1 VPAGDPFDWPQAEPS
16 PEGEDSIAGQLAS
29 RIAALPPGPGDGNDW
44 AAIAAA
50 FEREAS
56 ATGPDPAAAPLL
68 YEAARILEER
78 LGDPTGALDLHRRAF
93 AIDPRFVPNLRSCR
107 RLAMDRGDD
116 ALAAA
121 VLDAEV
127 AVAPG
132 PEAGSE
138 LLLLRGRLLA
148 ALGRDAEAAEVL
160 ARAIALA
167 PGSFASAE
175 EAARAAAAATDREAL
190 AEAYVRCARA
200 AADRRLSAHYLSAA
214 SALLEE
220 GLGRAER
227 AGVLALE
234 AFALAPDD
242 ALVRASARRH
252 AERLGR
258 TEALCTILRAE
269 AEGSQGAAAAHA
281 WVALAQAEEGLG
293 RSDAAIA
300 ALEQGRQADPAPL
313 VLSELVR
320 LREARGAWADAS
332 EALEALAAAHLA
344 RGDMG
349 HLQEAVIAKLRRAE
363 IEEAQLGR
371 THLAIA
377 CCRDVIELDP
387 RNRAALGALGRL
399 CASAGEWEGLLA
411 AFDAEARAARD
422 PRDRA
427 HRTFKAGEVLEE
439 RLDRVGEAV
448 ERYREALAV
457 DPDLV
462 PARAALERLYERGER
477 WEDLCALL
485 EAELEA
491 LRSPAERIAQLFRM
505 ARLREERLADLD
517 GAAGLYLR
525 ILELD
530 PAHRVALSALGAVL
544 DRLGRTADLAEV
556 LAREA
561 LLADEPRRKVAFLQ
575 RRAELLEEHVDDPE
589 QARAAWEEVRAVVP
603 NQPTALRALGRLHTR
618 AGRWAEL
625 AAMFRA
631 EADSAADP
639 AAAADL
645 TQRTGELLER
655 RLGRVDEAIAAY
667 REALTL
673 APAHHGALQALARI
687 YRSRN
692 DDENLVELLR
702 AQGAARHATVERA
715 AALAEA
721 ARIAEDRLGAP
732 ERAIENYEEALRIFP
747 GFTPAIRALDRL
759 YAAAGRGDAV
769 AELRRTSPDASPADR
784 AERLL
789 AVARLEADRSGDR
802 AAALR
807 AVDELLRVAPDHPAA
822 LLLEM
827 RLAPDPARR
836 ARARAALAAT
846 TAEPEARAALLAGA
860 ALEVRGAS
868 ARREALARAAALVPA
883 SGSLGPEEERRLRLA
898 GDFAGLARFFEA
910 RRDECS
916 EPASRASWSVRA
928 GDAWEQTGDRDRAL
942 VAFQAALQDA
952 PASLPALRGTRTL
965 LAQRGDWG
973 AVRATL
979 QAEAAA
985 LRDPAAAA
993 AAWLEAG
1000 DIAQSRFQD
1009 PEAAAGDYRAAAQRA
1024 PLAREPLDRLQS
1036 TLGQDA
1042 GAALAAVHEAR
1053 ARAERDVR
1061 IAAESWL
1068 GAARAAL
1075 ESGGDR
1081 DEALAA
1087 LDRAL
1092 AARPDLGPALELR
1105 ARARAAAGRH
1115 EEALADCEAC
1125 LALGGEPH
1133 ARLALHL
1140 IAAGVCE
1147 DGLRAPSRALAH
1159 VEAALAVAPENPD
1172 ALARLARAQQAL
1184 DRPAQAAAALRRL
1197 VDVPDLPRDALLVHL
1212 LALADAAE
1220 RLGSRARALAACR
1233 RALTLAPSHDGA
1245 LRLLLRL
1252 EEASGDPWAQ
1262 AAALERAAEAS
1273 HTPEFRSDAHAGA
1286 ARLYAGPLLGATKA
1300 VEHLRAALE
1309 IDPDRDAE
1317 RAVLAE
1323 LLEEVAPLAAL
1334 DEHRILI
1341 ARDPLRLAS
1350 WTAVYRHFE
1359 RARAHDRAY
1368 VAATVVRW
1376 LGAAPP
1382 GAAAERLLLEGDRQ
1396 GLSSPRSLDASGW
1409 GLLRAPGDGGPLAD
1423 VLAIAGDAIAS
1434 AVATPDA
1441 RRGEPLRT
1449 DHPFRRVL
1457 AELGRALGAPA
1468 YELYG
1473 TQPGRL
1479 EIEPGVPYPV
1489 RVGSDLARHTTIR
1502 EQRFLLGRI
1511 AARLRA
1517 RSCLAELLAPAS
1529 LEAWILAAAR
1539 CALGSS
1545 DDDLA
1550 RQVARGLGRRARR
1563 TLEAPARALLEAK
1576 PGPDAA
1582 GWRAAAA
1589 RTADRAGLVLC
1600 GDVPTAI
1607 DLLLR
1612 DGSGRGLD
1620 RSDAIAAA
1628 GTRADVRAL
1637 LAFAA
1642 SEAHFVLRQRL
1653 RVAIA

>member
-1 VPAGDPFDWPQAEPS
+1 MTAGDPFDWPGAETS
-16 PEGEDSIAGQLAS
+16 PDEDSIAGQVAS
-29 RIAALPPGPGDGNDW
+29 RIDALPVGPGDGNDW
-44 AAIAAA
+44 AAVAAA

-56 ATGPDPAAAPLL
+56 AAGSDPAAAPLL
-68 YEAARILEER
+68 YEAARIVEER
-78 LGDPTGALDLHRRAF
+78 LGDPAGALDLHRRAF
-93 AIDPRFVPNLRSCR
+93 GIDPGFVPNLRSCR
-107 RLAMDRGDD
+107 RLAMDRGEDV
-116 ALAAA
+116 LAVA
-121 VLDAEV
+121 VLDSEA

-132 PEAGSE
+132 PEARSE

-148 ALGRDAEAAEVL
+148 ALGRDAEAADVL
-160 ARAIALA
+160 ARAISLA
-167 PGSFASAE
+167 PDTFASAE
-175 EAARAAAAATDREAL
+175 EAARVAAATTDREAL

-200 AADRRLSAHYLSAA
+200 APDRRLSAHYLAAA

-220 GLGRAER
+220 GLGRADR
-227 AGVLALE
+227 AGALALE

-242 ALVRASARRH
+242 ALVRAAARRH

-269 AEGSQGAAAAHA
+269 AEGSQSAAAAHA
-281 WVALAQAEEGLG
+281 WVALAHVEESAG

-300 ALEQGRQADPAPL
+300 ALERGRQADPAPL

-344 RGDMG
+344 RGDTG
-349 HLQEAVIAKLRRAE
+349 HVEEAVVAKLRRAE

-377 CCRDVIELDP
+377 CCRDIVQLDAG
-387 RNRAALGALGRL
+387 NRAALAALGRL
-399 CASAGEWEGLLA
+399 CASAGEWDGLLA
-411 AFDAEARAARD
+411 AFAAEARAARD

-427 HRTFKAGEVLEE
+427 HRTFKAAEVLEE
-439 RLDRVGEAV
+439 RLDRVDEAV
-448 ERYREALAV
+448 ERYREALAI

-485 EAELEA
+485 EAELAE
-491 LRSPAERIAQLFRM
+491 LSSPAERIAQLFRM
-505 ARLREERLADLD
+505 ARVREERLGDLD
-517 GAAGLYLR
+517 GAAALYLR

-544 DRLGRTADLAEV
+544 GRLGRTEELAGV

-561 LLADEPRRKVAFLQ
+561 LLADAPRRKVAFLQ

-589 QARAAWEEVRAVVP
+589 RARAAWEEVRAAVP
-603 NQPTALRALGRLHTR
+603 NQPAALRALGRLHTR
-618 AGRWAEL
+618 AGRWEEL

-631 EADSAADP
+631 EADAAADP
-639 AAAADL
+639 ATAADL
-645 TQRTGELLER
+645 AQRTGELLER
-655 RLGRVDEAIAAY
+655 RLGRVDEAIATY

-687 YRSRN
+687 YRARD
-692 DDENLVELLR
+692 DDENLIELLR

-715 AALAEA
+715 AALTEA
-721 ARIAEDRLGAP
+721 ARIAEARLGAP
-732 ERAIENYEEALRIFP
+732 ERAIENYEEALRIAP
-747 GFTPAIRALDRL
+747 GFTPALRALDRL
-759 YAAAGRGDAV
+759 YAAAGRGEAL
-769 AELRRTSPDASPADR
+769 AELRRTAPDASAADR

-789 AVARLEADRSGDR
+789 AVARLEADRTGDR
-802 AAALR
+802 VAALR

-827 RLAPDPARR
+827 RLAPDPDRR
-836 ARARAALAAT
+836 ARARAALAGT
-846 TAEPEARAALLAGA
+846 TAEPQARAALLAGA
-860 ALEVRGAS
+860 ALGVRAAS
-868 ARREALARAAALVPA
+868 TRRAALARAAALVPA
-883 SGSLGPEEERRLRLA
+883 SGALGPEEERRLRLS

-916 EPASRASWSVRA
+916 EPSSRASWSVRA
-928 GDAWEQTGDRDRAL
+928 GGAWEQAGDPDRAL
-942 VAFQAALQDA
+942 AAFQAALQDV
-952 PASLPALRGTRTL
+952 PASLPALRGARTL
-965 LAQRGDWG
+965 LAARGEWE
-973 AVRATL
+973 AVREML
-979 QAEAAA
+979 HAEGAA

-1000 DIAQSRFQD
+1000 DIAQDRFQD
-1009 PEAAAGDYRAAAQRA
+1009 PAAAAGDYRAAAQRA
-1024 PLAREPLDRLQS
+1024 PLAREPLERLQS

-1042 GAALAAVHEAR
+1042 AAALAAVHEAR

-1061 IAAESWL
+1061 VAAESWL
-1068 GAARAAL
+1068 AAARAAL
-1075 ESGGDR
+1075 ESGGTPD
-1081 DEALAA
+1081 DALAA

-1092 AARPDLGPALELR
+1092 AARPDLAPALELR

-1125 LALGGEPH
+1125 LARGGEPH

-1140 IAAGVCE
+1140 TAADICE
-1147 DGLRAPSRALAH
+1147 VGLRAPSRALAH
-1159 VEAALAVAPENPD
+1159 VEAALAIAPESPD
-1172 ALARLARAQQAL
+1172 ALAALARMQQAL

-1197 VDVPDLPRDALLVHL
+1197 VDVPGLPRDALLVHL

-1233 RALTLAPSHDGA
+1233 RALTLEPSHDGA

-1252 EEASGDPWAQ
+1252 EEASGDPWAH
-1262 AAALERAAEAS
+1262 AAALERAAAAS
-1273 HTPEFRSDAHAGA
+1273 RDPTFRSDAHAGA
-1286 ARLYAGPLLGATKA
+1286 ARLYAGPLLGPPKA

-1309 IDPDRDAE
+1309 IEPDRHAE
-1317 RAVLAE
+1317 REALAD
-1323 LLEEVAPLAAL
+1323 LLEETAPLAAL

-1350 WTAVYRHFE
+1350 WTALYRHFE
-1359 RARAHDRAY
+1359 RAHAHDRAY
-1368 VAATVVRW
+1368 VAASVVRW

-1382 GAAAERLLLEGDRQ
+1382 GQGAERLLLEGDRQ
-1396 GLSSPRSLDASGW
+1396 GLSAPRPLDAGGW
-1409 GLLRAPGDGGPLAD
+1409 DLLRAPGDGGPLAE
-1423 VLAIAGDAIAS
+1423 VVAIAGDAIAA
-1434 AVATPDA
+1434 AVATPDE
-1441 RRGEPLRT
+1441 RRGEPLRA

-1457 AELGRALGAPA
+1457 AELSRALDAPA

-1473 TQPGRL
+1473 AHLGRL
-1479 EIEPGVPYPV
+1479 EIEPGIPYPL
-1489 RVGSDLARHTTIR
+1489 RIGADLARHTTAR

-1511 AARLRA
+1511 AVRLRA
-1517 RSCLAELLAPAS
+1517 RSCLAEILEPPALA
-1529 LEAWILAAAR
+1529 AWALAAAR
-1539 CALGSS
+1539 CALGTTE
-1545 DDDLA
+1545 DDLA
-1550 RQVARGLGRRARR
+1550 LRVGRGLGRRARR
-1563 TLEAPARALLEAK
+1563 ALEGPARALLGAK
-1576 PGPDAA
+1576 QEPDAE

-1600 GDVPTAI
+1600 GDVPTAVH
-1607 DLLLR
+1607 LLLR
-1612 DGSGRGLD
+1612 DATGRALEGSE
-1620 RSDAIAAA
+1620 AITAAA
-1628 GTRADVRAL
+1628 TRAEVRAL
-1637 LAFAA
+1637 LSFAA
-1642 SEAHFVLRQRL
+1642 SEAHFALRQRL